1 VCILLIKRYNFL
13 CCFLAESVMEMLAS
27 ASGRLM
33 QLNLNLPL
41 VSPESDG
48 IGLDCSYEELAR
60 RCKSLEKS
68 NALLHREYNDMVH
81 EKSASL
87 ATLRR
92 QLADMVQ
99 EELEDSQDPASA
111 PAASLQLELIDL
123 RATVDFLQR
132 EIEVAQGALGENE
145 ARLSAQNAL
154 SSRAASTQFSQDCL
168 LVCVATAAP
177 S

>member
-1 VCILLIKRYNFL
+1 
-13 CCFLAESVMEMLAS
+13 MEMLAS

-48 IGLDCSYEELAR
+48 IGFDCSYEELAR

-68 NALLHREYNDMVH
+68 NALLRREYNDMVH

-132 EIEVAQGALGENE
+132 EIEVAQGALGESE

-168 LVCVATAAP
+168 LVCVAAAAP